1 MILGTNELT
10 VDDLWAWLTT
20 TSRVTLDPVA
30 ISALRVNQLVAT
42 QASASLAAYGRTT
55 GVGANRDVDA
65 DNHDG
70 DHGMRL
76 IRSHAAGAGDD
87 LGEEVARAMMLV
99 RANQLARPGSGITPE
114 IVLAHLDA
122 LNEWRTPVVRMHGAV
137 GTGEI
142 TVLGELALCLA
153 GELPWRDGTK
163 KDFGVRFGANDALA
177 YMSSSAV
184 TIANAAI
191 ALRDVEQIAKASLV
205 VAALTALPVRAN
217 SQQWSQ
223 VAAGARPSPG
233 VAIAAEVM
241 RSLVDDSHY
250 ASARTQDPFGWRA
263 IPYIFGP
270 LLDAI
275 AVLRKELST
284 CINFPVENPR
294 FIDGSV
300 WHHGGFHLTSLAL
313 RLDHLRLALTQWV
326 TTSLGRMVKLN
337 DPAYTGQQRFLA
349 SGPAGSSGT
358 MVLEYTAASALET
371 LRLKAD
377 AVTRHTTVISI
388 GTEDHASFATQS
400 VFQTR
405 EAVDAARIVVSCEL
419 VTAVRAA
426 RHAVDATAG
435 RGLTAVLAACAE
447 LPTDLADRVL
457 VGDVRIAQ
465 ALLGD
470 LASLFDTRF

>member
-1 MILGTNELT
+1 MILGTRELT
-10 VDDLWAWLTT
+10 VDDLWAWLAAPTKV
-20 TSRVTLDPVA
+20 SLEPSAV
-30 ISALRVNQLVAT
+30 SALRANQEEAT
-42 QASASLAAYGRTT
+42 QASVRGAAYGRTT
-55 GVGANRDVDA
+55 GVGANRDVNA
-65 DNHDG
+65 DNEDG

-76 IRSHAAGAGDD
+76 IRSHAAGAGAD

-99 RANQLARPGSGITPE
+99 RANQLSRPGSGITPE
-114 IVLAHLDA
+114 ILQAHVDA
-122 LNEWRTPVVRMHGAV
+122 LNEWRTPIVRMHGAV

-153 GELPWRDGTK
+153 GELPWRDGSK

-177 YMSSSAV
+177 FMSSSAT

-191 ALRDVEQIAKASLV
+191 ALRDVEQLAKASLV

-217 SQQWSQ
+217 QQQWSE

-241 RSLVDDSHY
+241 RSLVGDSQY
-250 ASARTQDPFGWRA
+250 VSARTQDPFGWRA

-275 AVLRKELST
+275 AVLRKELNT

-294 FIDGSV
+294 FMDGGV

-313 RLDHLRLALTQWV
+313 RLDHVRLALTQWI
-326 TTSLGRMVKLN
+326 TTSLARMVKLN

-349 SGPAGSSGT
+349 SGPAGSSGA

-377 AVTRHTTVISI
+377 PVTRHTTVISI
-388 GTEDHASFATQS
+388 GTEDHAPFATQS

-405 EAVDAARIVVSCEL
+405 EAVDAARIVVACEL

-426 RHAVDATAG
+426 RHAVNASAG
-435 RGLTAVLAACAE
+435 KGLSAVLGACSE
-447 LPTDLADRVL
+447 LPTDLTDRVL
-457 VGDVRIAQ
+457 VDDARIAE
-465 ALLGD
+465 ALLGA
-470 LASLFDTRF
+470 LVPLFDARF